1 MLTRLFLYGLFLLII
16 CPATAQTDGLQFKV
30 MAVHGKV
37 FHNGNPLKKNDVF
50 TVYKAGE
57 LVTGFGYGGPDDWLK
72 VMEINSGATRT
83 CYAQQQKAG
92 KGHYLFT
99 RSSEDITNDNELIYF
114 FNRPCI
120 FLFEDDTL
128 LCYGLRR
135 FKTDGNRLLNVQYK
149 ARGNSITK
157 TIGRN
162 DSLILSREIF
172 ATENGRIS
180 SAGVD
185 SIQLTYYDASSN
197 KTTCPEVSPFCI
209 YFFSDIVLQLKQMG
223 LKQQEVFDELTEH
236 FMSLDE
242 IKKDR
247 GVRNKAE
254 AEAWLK
260 EEIEKNWKKPKR

>member
-30 MAVHGKV
+30 LALHGKV
-37 FHNGNPLKKNDVF
+37 FHNGNPLKKSDVF
-50 TVYKAGE
+50 TVNKAGE
-57 LVTGFGYGGPDDWLK
+57 LVTGFCYGGPDDWLK
-72 VMEINSGATRT
+72 VMEISTGTTRT

-114 FNRPCI
+114 FNRPSI

-135 FKTDGNRLLNVQYK
+135 FKINGNQQLMVQYK
-149 ARGNSITK
+149 AKGNSITK

-162 DSLILSREIF
+162 DSIILSPEIF
-172 ATENGRIS
+172 TIENGYIS
-180 SAGVD
+180 SIGVD
-185 SIQLTYYDASSN
+185 SIQLTYYDAASN
-197 KTTCPEVSPFCI
+197 KSTYPEVNPFCI
-209 YFFSDIVLQLKQMG
+209 YFFSDIVKHLKRMG
-223 LKQQEVFDELTEH
+223 LKQQEVFDELAEH
-236 FMSLDE
+236 FVSLDE

-247 GVRNKAE
+247 GLRNKAE

-260 EEIEKNWKKPKR
+260 QEIEKNWKKSKS